1 MQQPT
6 RKWVS
11 VAARGEW
18 RGLWAS
24 LLPVTVLDGSHVND
38 LVNANHDN
46 NNNKHKNVSIQD
58 KGASVNRTSQH
69 KLQQRDHHPHTHTC
83 TIGFKSV
90 APLKMALMACGVSDA
105 ILAFVTLEHTPAFYT
120 AVVPLF

>member
-6 RKWVS
+6 SKWVS
-11 VAARGEW
+11 VAASGEW

-24 LLPVTVLDGSHVND
+24 LLPVAVLDGSHVND

-46 NNNKHKNVSIQD
+46 NNHKNVSIQD
-58 KGASVNRTSQH
+58 KGASVKRTTQH
-69 KLQQRDHHPHTHTC
+69 SYSRETHHPHTHTC

-120 AVVPLF
+120 AVIPLL